1 MYFSVKSQWPA
12 RSFAV
17 VHLRGR
23 ALLLDCKDCVF
34 PMPSLWSVTAAGRL
48 FVGRLERGS
57 KEGVSP
63 QCDSLS
69 EAARVRSLLR
79 LSVCDVG

>member
-1 MYFSVKSQWPA
+1 
-12 RSFAV
+12 
-17 VHLRGR
+17 
-23 ALLLDCKDCVF
+23 
-34 PMPSLWSVTAAGRL
+34 MPSLWSVTAAGRL